1 MTSVKA
7 KLCVILKADE
17 VVVAEV
23 EDASLWQRVLSVING
38 GKSEVLAGDQKD
50 AKQEAGDKDSD
61 PAGERGSG
69 SSKGTDAIDQ
79 LAQQLGISTAML
91 RGACSPTAEA
101 PYLHLDLH
109 CWEEMKKQVPQRGS
123 AAVSPIVAA
132 ATLVALW
139 FRAASLG
146 SLTQAQAKQVLGTIN
161 LTDPNASRSLKNTS
175 WLQGRPGAQ
184 IVLNPAEISKAVK
197 LAKCFCTKD
206 WAAWKE
212 SAG

>member
-1 MTSVKA
+1 MTSLKA
-7 KLCVILKADE
+7 KLRVILMADE
-17 VVVAEV
+17 VVVAEA

-38 GKSEVLAGDQKD
+38 GKSEIISDALKSGSQESEKD
-50 AKQEAGDKDSD
+50 PPD
-61 PAGERGSG
+61 PAGIHSG
-69 SSKGTDAIDQ
+69 GPSKRAEAIDQ
-79 LAQQLGISTAML
+79 LSQQLGIETASVQ
-91 RGACSPTAEA
+91 GACSPIAEA
-101 PYLHLDLH
+101 PFLHLDPH
-109 CWEEMKKQVPQRGS
+109 CWEEMKKQLPQRGS
-123 AAVSPIVAA
+123 LAVPPIVAA
-132 ATLVALW
+132 ATLLALW

-146 SLTQAQAKQVLGTIN
+146 NLTQAQAKQVLGTIN
-161 LTDPNASRSLKNTS
+161 LADPNASRSLKNTS